1 MVKFSLFIHENSDT
15 SELLKGISTSKNT
28 YINKIFPYKTDDN
41 DKLLIYSLM
50 KAEDDDVIIIL
61 NNNLSSKFTSK
72 QILDYLEYVNDNLQK
87 LDTEKPE
94 EWYELDQNLF
104 VDARL
109 APIVKAN
116 LNDSINQLNDIQLK
130 LEKLKYYYKNL
141 EG

>member
-1 MVKFSLFIHENSDT
+1 LTQEESTINVYDDAFKLTYKVKAKKPSQQHQIHLFHNAQLLALGLRTHKVEKDEIIYRKPHQLIEKYWNEKLE
-15 SELLKGISTSKNT
+15 EL
-28 YINKIFPYKTDDN
+28 
-41 DKLLIYSLM
+41 
-50 KAEDDDVIIIL
+50 
-61 NNNLSSKFTSK
+61 
-72 QILDYLEYVNDNLQK
+72 LEYVNDNLQK